1 MSKIRQ
7 ILRLYAQGE
16 SKRKIS
22 EMTGTAR
29 NTLKKYIL
37 QFIEM
42 RLTMDAIN
50 EMDDQALDLFF
61 GAAPEPPVSARYE
74 KLHALLPAYEKL
86 IKRKGV
92 TVTMLWEQYRE
103 ACPDGYALTQ
113 FFRHWSVYTGRDKP
127 VMHIEHKAGD
137 KTYIDFAGHKLSITD
152 AQTGEIKA
160 VEVFAAI
167 LGCSQLMYAEGVL
180 SQKKEDLLQHSC
192 AACQGLPSKG

>member
-42 RLTMDAIN
+42 RLTMDTIN

-61 GAAPEPPVSARYE
+61 GAAPEPPMSARYE

-113 FFRHWSVYTGRDKP
+113 FFQSLVCLYRQGQASHAYRVGKDQFQ
-127 VMHIEHKAGD
+127 EQAGEWQ
-137 KTYIDFAGHKLSITD
+137 S
-152 AQTGEIKA
+152 
-160 VEVFAAI
+160 
-167 LGCSQLMYAEGVL
+167 
-180 SQKKEDLLQHSC
+180 
-192 AACQGLPSKG
+192 